1 MIFIIRIEKQKGEL
15 KMQKIKF
22 YGIGGQGAVTAAKV
36 LSIAVSLHQNEYAI
50 TVPAY
55 GHERRG
61 APVYAH
67 IIIDDKPV
75 LLNCYVYE
83 PDIVVVFDEHLI
95 DMGVNVGEGCT
106 EHTVLILNSADR
118 SMAERYRE
126 TYGFETVYVCDAT
139 DAAVKNIGLN
149 IPNSAMLGAL
159 AKSGAVKIEAV
170 ENAVRESFGKVGEKN
185 GNAARYAY
193 EQTWQA

>member
-1 MIFIIRIEKQKGEL
+1 
-15 KMQKIKF
+15 MQKIKF
-22 YGIGGQGAVTAAKV
+22 YGIGGQGAVTAAKI

-61 APVYAH
+61 APVFAH
-67 IIIDDKPV
+67 IIVDDKPV

-95 DMGVNVGEGCT
+95 DMGVDVGEGCT
-106 EHTVLILNSADR
+106 KDTVLVINS
-118 SMAERYRE
+118 SSEEMLERYRKE
-126 TYGFETVYVCDAT
+126 YRFQTIYACDAT
-139 DAAVKNIGLN
+139 DAAMKNIGLN

-159 AKSGAVKIEAV
+159 AKSGVVGIDAVAEAV
-170 ENAVRESFGKVGEKN
+170 IESFGKVGEKN

-193 EQTWQA
+193 EHTREA

>member
-1 MIFIIRIEKQKGEL
+1 MK
-15 KMQKIKF
+15 KIKF

-36 LSIAVSLHQNEYAI
+36 LSDAVSLYQDEYAI

-67 IIIDDKPV
+67 IIVDDKPI

-83 PDIVVVFDEHLI
+83 PDIVLVMDAGLI
-95 DMGVNVGEGCT
+95 DKNVNVGEGCT
-106 EHTVLILNSADR
+106 DKTVLVINTGSAEVVKRYKDAYGFQEVYACDGTAA
-118 SMAERYRE
+118 AER
-126 TYGFETVYVCDAT
+126 
-139 DAAVKNIGLN
+139 NIGLS

-159 AKSGAVKIEAV
+159 AKTGLVTIEAV
-170 ENAVRESFGKVGEKN
+170 ENAVRDSFGKVGEKN
-185 GNAARYAY
+185 VKAARDAY
-193 EQTWQA
+193 EHTCEA

>member
-1 MIFIIRIEKQKGEL
+1 
-15 KMQKIKF
+15 MQKIKF

-36 LSIAVSLHQNEYAI
+36 LSIAVSVHQDEYAI

-67 IIIDDKPV
+67 IIVDDKPV

-83 PDIVVVFDEHLI
+83 PDIIVVFDDKLI
-95 DMGVNVGEGCT
+95 DMDVDLGEGCT
-106 EHTVLILNSADR
+106 EETVVVLNTSSAE
-118 SMAERYRE
+118 MAERYRK
-126 TYGFETVYVCDAT
+126 TYGFKTIYACDAT
-139 DAAVKNIGLN
+139 EAAVRNIGLS

-159 AKSGAVKIEAV
+159 AATGVVGIEAV
-170 ENAVRESFGKVGEKN
+170 KAAVAESFGKVGEKN
-185 GNAARYAY
+185 ANAAQYAY
-193 EQTWQA
+193 EHTVKA